1 MSSQTSGKT
10 ISGSWRAA
18 RKFHYFGLGV
28 KRWLLLGSVGVG
40 VWAIGIAFVIK
51 NLLNIHLPNF
61 LPWFLEGVLIGLGGV
76 VIIGVAIYGLFR
88 SVGPLLFS
96 TTNVNA
102 LAETI
107 YARRSRGRGPKVITI
122 GGGTGLSV
130 LLRGLK
136 EHTENITSVVTV
148 ADDGGSSGRLRRE
161 MGVLPPGDFRNCLV
175 ALSDDETLLTEL
187 FQYRFTQGD
196 GLAGHS
202 FGNLFIVAMT
212 DITGSFEAA
221 LSESSRVLAVR
232 GKIVPPTT
240 TPLRLVAEM
249 TDGTIIKGESSITAQ
264 GGDIKR
270 VVIEPAEARI
280 HPETLE
286 AIEAADLIVMGPG
299 SLYTSILPNL
309 LVSGVTQAIR
319 ESSALKLYVCNV
331 ATQYGETAGYTI
343 LDHAEAL
350 YSHTFSGIADYVVAN
365 SNHLQLGPEYLG
377 DMVIDDGRVLAH
389 SKLVM
394 DDLVDPDHPVRH
406 DSQKLAQVIM
416 DVYDGSYTTRTP
428 AQTASGVV

>member
-1 MSSQTSGKT
+1 M
-10 ISGSWRAA
+10 
-18 RKFHYFGLGV
+18 
-28 KRWLLLGSVGVG
+28 
-40 VWAIGIAFVIK
+40 WAIGIAFVIK

-76 VIIGVAIYGLFR
+76 AIIGVAAYGLFR
-88 SVGPLLFS
+88 SVGPILFNTPS
-96 TTNVNA
+96 VNA
-102 LAETI
+102 LAETS

-136 EHTENITSVVTV
+136 AHTENITSVVTV

-212 DITGSFEAA
+212 DIAGSFEDA

-249 TDGTIIKGESSITAQ
+249 TDGTIVKGESSITAR
-264 GGDIKR
+264 GGDIKL
-270 VVIEPAEARI
+270 VAIEPAEASI

-286 AIEAADLIVMGPG
+286 AIEAADLIVMRPG

-319 ESSALKLYVCNV
+319 ESAALKLYVCNV
-331 ATQYGETAGYTI
+331 ATQHGETAGYTI

-350 YSHTFSGIADYVVAN
+350 CRHTFSGIADYVVAN
-365 SNHLQLGPEYLG
+365 NNHLELGSKYLG
-377 DMVIDDGRVLAH
+377 DMVKDDGRILVN

-416 DVYDGSYTTRTP
+416 DVYDGR
-428 AQTASGVV
+428 